1 MIGGISMKRDRYI
14 RVPKDTKAMEDYDY
28 GVQEPEQMIEW
39 ILNDEEYTIL
49 STLKIFDELNNQC
62 DIIIDDFEE
71 ETISFDK
78 LDIANN
84 TINMILNKIQS
95 SQVKDYELVTKL
107 QDMISSAIER
117 KTLIAFDF

>member
-1 MIGGISMKRDRYI
+1 MKRDRYI
-14 RVPKDTKAMEDYDY
+14 RVPKDNKAMEDYDY

-39 ILNDEEYTIL
+39 LLNDEEYTIL

-71 ETISFDK
+71 ETIAFDK

-95 SQVKDYELVTKL
+95 SQVKNYELVTKL
-107 QDMISSAIER
+107 QDMILSAIER

>member
-1 MIGGISMKRDRYI
+1 MGGILMKRDRYI
-14 RVPKDTKAMEDYDY
+14 RVPKDNKAMEDYDY
-28 GVQEPEQMIEW
+28 GVQKPKQMIEW

-71 ETISFDK
+71 EIISFDK

-84 TINMILNKIQS
+84 TINMILNKIQL
-95 SQVKDYELVTKL
+95 SQVKNYELVTKL
-107 QDMISSAIER
+107 QDMILSAIER
-117 KTLIAFDF
+117 KTLVAFDF